1 MKFYSIGQ
9 FSKQIG
15 KTEQTLRNWDKNG
28 TLRPHHITKSGYRY
42 YSQEQL
48 DHFFGLKNNKKPIQ
62 RKVIGYCRVN
72 SSKEKDE
79 LQQQID
85 YIKTYMY
92 AKGYQFEIISE
103 IGSGVDYNRKKLN
116 QLIYCITNSEI
127 EKVVVLNKERL
138 LTIGFELIENLCSQY
153 NTKIEIIDST
163 KIVQKQE
170 LIKDFLEIT
179 TIFQHNLKEKKINKI
194 KREIKE
200 FLKEE
205 KI

>member
-28 TLRPHHITKSGYRY
+28 TLKPHHITKSGYRY

-48 DHFFGLKNNKKPIQ
+48 DHFFGLKNNKIPIQ
-62 RKVIGYCRVN
+62 RKIVGYCRVN
-72 SSKEKDE
+72 SSKEKEE
-79 LQQQID
+79 LQQQIE

-92 AKGYQFEIISE
+92 AKEYPFEIISE

-116 QLIYCITNSEI
+116 QLIYYITNSEI
-127 EKVVVLNKERL
+127 EKIVVLSKEAL
-138 LTIGFELIENLCSQY
+138 LTIGFELIENLCNQY
-153 NTKIEIIDST
+153 DTKIEIIDST
-163 KIVQKQE
+163 KIVHKQD
-170 LIKDFLEIT
+170 LIKDFLEII
-179 TIFQHNLKEKKINKI
+179 TIFQHNLGEKKINKI
-194 KREIKE
+194 KKE
-200 FLKEE
+200 MKELLKEK